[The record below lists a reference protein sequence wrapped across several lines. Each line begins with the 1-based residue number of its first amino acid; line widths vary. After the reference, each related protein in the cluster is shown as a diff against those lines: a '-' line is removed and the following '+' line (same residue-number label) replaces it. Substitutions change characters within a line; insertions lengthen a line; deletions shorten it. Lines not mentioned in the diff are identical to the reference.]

1 MVTTGDLRTDFEIR
15 INLPIDQTLKVVET
29 ALNNIHPK
37 NLYVNREKFT
47 LVGKTKFSWI
57 KNTYGVEFF
66 VVLSYTGE
74 YNMTAVYMIL
84 SGAGGFGM
92 NKPMTNT
99 LIEPFLKELHKLS
112 NYQIMIQ
119 PRINTITYD
128 EINRFLET
136 SPNNIL
142 NKLQNL
148 PPKEQSTRGALPKG
162 FESGGTNPVKSTIP
176 NPTLPKE
183 FVTNSP
189 SSEKSAEELN
199 RLGTEAYQNNN
210 FVYAEEC
217 FDEAIKKE
225 PTNPKYYN
233 NLSAVLFQLGG
244 FVKALELVNKSIE
257 LRKDANSLNTKCGIL
272 FKMGRYDES
281 IQAADEGLKIEP
293 NNPDLF
299 NSKAT
304 ALAYNFQFEEA
315 LVAVDKAIQLVS
327 NDESFSQNKQKIIQC
342 QNWAYQHSQ
351 ETGISLQD
359 FRNNSRKRFDG
370 NLLDSDLTNNFF
382 RLSWENAEDLVGK
395 LFEAKGFSSNV
406 TPRSGDFGIDV
417 EAKSSEIFLGI
428 QVKHWNADVGFEDV
442 AKTLGVAS
450 KFNKVIIVS
459 TKSGFTRQAQE
470 FANEDVNRYRIELWD
485 SSRFKQELRQYVLRQ

>member
-1 MVTTGDLRTDFEIR
+1 MAQYYTHAQISIKGALYEIKRIVEDTLSNLRTQSQYANAAYAFGGLVGYR
-15 INLPIDQTLKVVET
+15 GNLPVTFDIIINQKSDVVVDVYVM
-29 ALNNIHPK
+29 NNVV
-37 NLYVNREKFT
+37 Y
-47 LVGKTKFSWI
+47 SQD
-57 KNTYGVEFF
+57 NTQVY
-66 VVLSYTGE
+66 SY
-74 YNMTAVYMIL
+74 NDD
-84 SGAGGFGM
+84 F
-92 NKPMTNT
+92 
-99 LIEPFLKELHKLS
+99 IEPFIRVFKQYVSLPLIQTYPELLENSHISEMIAKSPYYYSQTKNTPTSGAMPKGYGTNNSDSLK
-112 NYQIMIQ
+112 
-119 PRINTITYD
+119 PT
-128 EINRFLET
+128 
-136 SPNNIL
+136 
-142 NKLQNL
+142 
-148 PPKEQSTRGALPKG
+148 LPKG
-162 FESGGTNPVKSTIP
+162 YGTNNSDSLK
-176 NPTLPKE
+176 PTLPKE
-183 FVTNSP
+183 VVTNLSNP
-189 SSEKSAEELN
+189 KKSAEELN